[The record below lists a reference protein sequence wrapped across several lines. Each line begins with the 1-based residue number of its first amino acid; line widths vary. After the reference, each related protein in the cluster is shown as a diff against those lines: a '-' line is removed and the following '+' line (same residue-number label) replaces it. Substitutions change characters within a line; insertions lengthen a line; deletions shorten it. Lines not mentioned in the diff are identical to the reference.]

1 MVFGYDD
8 KLVGRLV
15 DRMAATDTGRIPIIR
30 RSDNT
35 VVGLVAR
42 HDLLRVRANVV
53 REEREPEVLL
63 HFRPRRVAVE

>member
-8 KLVGRLV
+8 ELVGRLV

-63 HFRPRRVAVE
+63 HFHPRRVAVE